1 MALTETAEASYGAK
15 PDVAAW
21 ACTLSPDEIPGDVR
35 RHARRVILD
44 LFGAAAAGRTMAS
57 TEIVYGFAADHC
69 ATATGGARLLFDG
82 RRASLPGAA
91 MAGAAAIE
99 AIETGDD
106 HRLAKGHAGAVI
118 LPALLTVGDNAA
130 PSSGAELVTRFIIG
144 CEIALRAGI
153 ALHEG
158 SSTQYATG
166 AWAAIGA
173 AAASARA
180 LGLEP
185 EGVRNAM
192 GTAEYFAPAGQAM
205 RCLDFPSM
213 VRHGAAFG
221 AQAGVSAALLAQAG
235 FAGAPALTVEDEL
248 FDDAWANLGSRW
260 LIKELALRAWPVC
273 RWALPAV
280 EAACRLREEIAGRP
294 IERLVVET
302 FHEATRLSTT
312 YPQSPEAAQFSLPFL
327 VAAMVQHGRIDV
339 ATVTSGYKDAAVLA
353 LAEKVELAVSQ
364 SLSNMAPARRG
375 ARLIAILADGGVVE
389 TPPVEARGEPER
401 PLSDGD
407 LVNKFLAL
415 AEPVVGKLRALTIA
429 EMASRLE
436 RLPDTRQLIELIAAP
451 PERH

>member
-1 MALTETAEASYGAK
+1 MALSEKAERLQRGK
-15 PDVAAW
+15 PDAAAW
-21 ACTLSPDEIPGDVR
+21 AITVVPEAIPGEVR

-57 TEIVYGFAADHC
+57 AEILYGFAASHC
-69 ATATGGARLLFDG
+69 AAGVEGARLPFDG
-82 RRASLPGAA
+82 RRVSLPGAA
-91 MAGAAAIE
+91 MAAAGSIE
-99 AIETGDD
+99 AAETADD

-118 LPALLTVGDNAA
+118 LPALLAVGDEAA
-130 PSSGAELVTRFIIG
+130 PSSGAELVTRFVVG

-153 ALHEG
+153 ALQEG
-158 SSTQYATG
+158 SSSQHATG

-180 LGLEP
+180 LGLDHEAA
-185 EGVRNAM
+185 RSAM
-192 GTAEYFAPAGQAM
+192 GAAEYFAPAAQAA

-213 VRHGAAFG
+213 VRHGAASG
-221 AQAGVSAALLAQAG
+221 AQAGVSAALLAQEG
-235 FAGAPALTVEDEL
+235 FAGAPALTVEDDL
-248 FDDAWANLGSRW
+248 FDEVWDDLGSRW
-260 LIKELALRAWPVC
+260 RLTEVSLRAWPVS

-302 FHEATRLSTT
+302 FQEATRLSTT
-312 YPQSPEAAQFSLPFL
+312 YPQTPEAAQFSLPFL
-327 VAAMVQHGRIDV
+327 VAATIVHGRVDLEI
-339 ATVTSGYKDAAVLA
+339 VTTGFQNAAVLA
-353 LAEKVELAVSQ
+353 LAEKVELSASQ
-364 SLSNMAPARRG
+364 SLSNIAPARRG
-375 ARLIAILADGGVVE
+375 ARLIAILADGGVAE

-407 LVNKFLAL
+407 LINKFLAL

-436 RLPDTRQLIELIAAP
+436 RLPEARPLIELIAAP
-451 PERH
+451 PEKR